1 LKRNDVVVVNLRYG
15 LKLKG
20 GESLGKN
27 QTEEEMIKLKLIQT
41 LCFGLAVIFGAGTLA
56 QASDLETIKLPKPE
70 ITHGKPLMQVLSER
84 KTSREFSPK
93 ELSTQ
98 TLSNLL
104 WAAFGI
110 NRPDGRKTAPSAL
123 NHQEI
128 DIFVTMKAGVYR
140 YDAKANTLV
149 PVVSGDMR
157 AITGLQGYVK
167 EAPLDLVYVADF
179 AKMGD
184 SQEAEKRFLSA
195 VDTGFISENVYL
207 YSASEGLATVVRA
220 NMDRTKLSEAMK
232 LRPDQKITLAQC
244 IGYPKAKDSGENSTK
259 K

>member
-1 LKRNDVVVVNLRYG
+1 
-15 LKLKG
+15 
-20 GESLGKN
+20 
-27 QTEEEMIKLKLIQT
+27 MIKLKLIQT

-195 VDTGFISENVYL
+195 ADTGFISENVYL

-232 LRPDQKITLAQC
+232 LRSDQKITLAQC

>member
-1 LKRNDVVVVNLRYG
+1 MALYRDKSFWNNV
-15 LKLKG
+15 KEK
-20 GESLGKN
+20 K
-27 QTEEEMIKLKLIQT
+27 MIKSMT
-41 LCFGLAVIFGAGTLA
+41 VTALCLGLATILITGTLA
-56 QASDLETIKLPKPE
+56 QAADLQTIQLPKPE
-70 ITHGKPLMQVLSER
+70 ITKGKPLMQVLSER
-84 KTSREFSPK
+84 KTTREFAPK

-110 NRPDGRKTAPSAL
+110 NRPDGRRTAPSAL

-157 AITGLQGYVK
+157 AMTGLQGYVK
-167 EAPLDLVYVADF
+167 DAPLDLVYVADF

-195 VDTGFISENVYL
+195 ADTGFIGENVYL

-244 IGYPKAKDSGENSTK
+244 IGYPKAKESGENSAK

>member
-1 LKRNDVVVVNLRYG
+1 MVVNLRYG

-167 EAPLDLVYVADF
+167 EAPLDLVFVADF

-195 VDTGFISENVYL
+195 ADTGFISENVYL

-244 IGYPKAKDSGENSTK
+244 IGYPKAKESGENSTK

>member
-1 LKRNDVVVVNLRYG
+1 
-15 LKLKG
+15 
-20 GESLGKN
+20 
-27 QTEEEMIKLKLIQT
+27 MIKLKLIQT

-84 KTSREFSPK
+84 KTSREFAPK
-93 ELSTQ
+93 ELSSQ

-110 NRPDGRKTAPSAL
+110 NRPEGRRTAPSAL

-149 PVVSGDMR
+149 PVASGDMR

-184 SQEAEKRFLSA
+184 SQEAEKMFLSA
-195 VDTGFISENVYL
+195 ADTGFISENVYL

-220 NMDRTKLSEAMK
+220 NIDKKKLSEAMK